1 MTKDTTKEAAA
12 AAESLLLDDWFDA
25 IEEVKWT
32 PILGPGAKLED
43 GRSV

>member
-1 MTKDTTKEAAA
+1 MVGKQIA
-12 AAESLLLDDWFDA
+12 
-25 IEEVKWT
+25 VKWT